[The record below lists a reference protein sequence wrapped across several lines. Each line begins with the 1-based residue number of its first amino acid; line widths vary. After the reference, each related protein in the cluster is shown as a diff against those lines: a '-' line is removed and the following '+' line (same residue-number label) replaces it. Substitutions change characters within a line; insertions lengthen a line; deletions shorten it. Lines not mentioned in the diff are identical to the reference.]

1 MAMAG
6 EKLLSE
12 TACGSAKPTE
22 KVYYLNDGGG
32 LRLRCRPDG
41 SRAWVFRY
49 RLNGKERAVGL
60 GPYPHIHL
68 GIARAKASD
77 TRKLVSEG
85 INPYIE
91 KKVQQAKRATA
102 ENHTFGSVAHEW
114 LDHNKSTW
122 SANHLERNGG
132 LLRRYL
138 MPDLGRLPIQ
148 SIEESYLFSVLKP
161 VYDRG
166 RKESARRTRAISAQI
181 FAYGKDTH
189 RCTHNPAKDMAG
201 STYFKKPAIK
211 HFRAIPQSDVWKL
224 IEDLKK
230 TGEEQRL
237 MPQTVC
243 ALFLT
248 LYTGHRDHA
257 VRGARWQ
264 EIDMAEGIWIVP
276 SERMKGRR
284 SHQVPLPIQ
293 AIEALRQL
301 EPITYRGPQ
310 SYVFAANSITGY
322 MSENTQ
328 RLALHRLGYKVT
340 VHGFRSLMTDVL
352 NENEFNA
359 DAVERQLDH
368 RENNAARGTYLRSEF
383 DQIRRPMMQWF
394 ADWCERKGGISAG
407 DNVVSIKGR
416 R

>member
-1 MAMAG
+1 MAG

-12 TACGSAKPTE
+12 TACRSAKPTE

-85 INPYIE
+85 INPYID
-91 KKVQQAKRATA
+91 KKVQKAKRATE

-114 LDHNKSTW
+114 LDHNKATW

-166 RKESARRTRAISAQI
+166 RKES
-181 FAYGKDTH
+181 
-189 RCTHNPAKDMAG
+189 NAG
-201 STYFKKPAIK
+201 
-211 HFRAIPQSDVWKL
+211 
-224 IEDLKK
+224 
-230 TGEEQRL
+230 
-237 MPQTVC
+237 
-243 ALFLT
+243 
-248 LYTGHRDHA
+248 
-257 VRGARWQ
+257 
-264 EIDMAEGIWIVP
+264 
-276 SERMKGRR
+276 
-284 SHQVPLPIQ
+284 
-293 AIEALRQL
+293 
-301 EPITYRGPQ
+301 
-310 SYVFAANSITGY
+310 
-322 MSENTQ
+322 
-328 RLALHRLGYKVT
+328 
-340 VHGFRSLMTDVL
+340 
-352 NENEFNA
+352 
-359 DAVERQLDH
+359 
-368 RENNAARGTYLRSEF
+368 
-383 DQIRRPMMQWF
+383 
-394 ADWCERKGGISAG
+394 
-407 DNVVSIKGR
+407 
-416 R
+416 